1 MFAVHIFSRATPVAG
16 AEPDHRPE
24 PEDPGKL
31 SVLDNQQ
38 TPIKGELYLGLN
50 VHEERTLKR
59 AGRGGR
65 SGRGDECGRSGTY
78 DFLLSCIASSAF
90 KLSILSPVHSS
101 KSEATLR
108 GTIAGVILVLL
119 TPVHRQPGNPTVGIG
134 HDPAGSR

>member
-1 MFAVHIFSRATPVAG
+1 V
-16 AEPDHRPE
+16 
-24 PEDPGKL
+24 
-31 SVLDNQQ
+31 
-38 TPIKGELYLGLN
+38 GEG
-50 VHEERTLKR
+50 TS
-59 AGRGGR
+59 AGGR
-65 SGRGDECGRSGTY
+65 ERMTFCCLVS
-78 DFLLSCIASSAF
+78 LPLP

>member
-50 VHEERTLKR
+50 VHKERTLKR

-65 SGRGDECGRSGTY
+65 RGRGDECGRSGTY
-78 DFLLSCIASSAF
+78 DFLLSCIASSA
-90 KLSILSPVHSS
+90 
-101 KSEATLR
+101 
-108 GTIAGVILVLL
+108 
-119 TPVHRQPGNPTVGIG
+119 
-134 HDPAGSR
+134 

>member
-1 MFAVHIFSRATPVAG
+1 VFAVHIFSRATPVAG

-65 SGRGDECGRSGTY
+65 SGRVDECGRSERMT
-78 DFLLSCIASSAF
+78 FCCLVSLPLP